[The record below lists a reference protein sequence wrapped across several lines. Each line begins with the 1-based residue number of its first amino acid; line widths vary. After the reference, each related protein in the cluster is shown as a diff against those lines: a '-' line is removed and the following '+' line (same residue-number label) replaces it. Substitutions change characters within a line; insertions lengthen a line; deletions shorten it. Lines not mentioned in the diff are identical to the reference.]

1 MRTSIA
7 TIIAIGALSVAGAQA
22 ADLAEVTVSSPT
34 VKTTVRDAT
43 GTPIR
48 QLSGTVRLQY
58 DPIML
63 TTNSGRALLDDK
75 VSDVARNL
83 CSANGAFPN
92 ADDDWNC
99 VQQAVQTAKVQL
111 DAATAQVRV
120 SVAQEEYSPSS
131 DD

>member
-1 MRTSIA
+1 MRTSIP

-34 VKTTVRDAT
+34 VNTTGRDAT

-75 VSDVARNL
+75 VADVARNL

-99 VQQAVQTAKVQL
+99 VRQATRAARLQL
-111 DAATAQVRV
+111 DAAIEQMKVRLV
-120 SVAQEEYSPSS
+120 QEYSSP
-131 DD
+131 DAD